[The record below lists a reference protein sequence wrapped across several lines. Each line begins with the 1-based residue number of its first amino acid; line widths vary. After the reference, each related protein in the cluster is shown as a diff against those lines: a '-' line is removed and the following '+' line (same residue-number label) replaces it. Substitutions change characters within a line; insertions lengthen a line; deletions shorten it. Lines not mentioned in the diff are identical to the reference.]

1 MLQSVR
7 ALSRRR
13 IVRTTRDFLLGLGL
27 FAIIMTGGSY
37 LSGPS
42 TNEPVP
48 IFTTRANAAKPQP
61 VALAKFDQTQSQ
73 PTLRANDER
82 SAKIILALVF
92 ASLVAFNLGLLRH
105 LRRVYASPR

>member
-1 MLQSVR
+1 MWHSVR
-7 ALSRRR
+7 AFSRRR
-13 IVRTTRDFLLGLGL
+13 VVRTTRDFLLGLGL
-27 FAIIMTGGSY
+27 FAIIMTSGSY

-42 TNEPVP
+42 NSEPVP
-48 IFTTRANAAKPQP
+48 IFTARANAAKPQP
-61 VALAKFDQTQSQ
+61 ALLAKFDQKLLQ
-73 PTLRANDER
+73 PSLRASDER

>member
-13 IVRTTRDFLLGLGL
+13 VVRTTRDFLLGLGL

-42 TNEPVP
+42 TSEPVP
-48 IFTTRANAAKPQP
+48 IFTARANAAKPQP
-61 VALAKFDQTQSQ
+61 VSLAKFEQRPAQ
-73 PTLRANDER
+73 PSLRASDEH